1 MPTIDNGH
9 YRQTNADKQ
18 SGFTGRLRF
27 GKGWMRLTNK
37 KTARFRE
44 EAGGFSS
51 SMIESVLT

>member
-1 MPTIDNGH
+1 MVFLH
-9 YRQTNADKQ
+9 RARKKVVE
-18 SGFTGRLRF
+18 RRRF